1 MFKEAGRIE
10 DVLRNP
16 GFARTLLLGRF
27 DSNATD
33 PQDRDLTYIDYPNR
47 YVWDARSKEWGQRV
61 LESSKSIG
69 RLVFVHPSSGELF
82 YIRMLL
88 CHQKGCTSYEDVRTV
103 HGHLHPTFRSACNA
117 LGLIGEDMEWL
128 TAFIEASSWATSSQ
142 LRSLFCHLLLFCD
155 VSNPQSLWDV
165 AWRKMIDD
173 YLLKLKTEFPDKR
186 FHMNDDIVQ
195 QQLLFELENALRSST
210 PSRSLANFHLPVTNP
225 DTIVV
230 LENRLLLEESSYD
243 KESLQHQHSQMFLQ
257 LNEDQMRIY
266 KTVVKSE
273 ENKKQVLLFVYGH
286 GGTGKTFLWT
296 TLLAYFRSIGKI
308 VLAVAASEIA
318 SLLLPSGRTAHSRF
332 NIPINLAEKKSCDIK
347 KRTLLGDLLKRT
359 SLIIWD
365 EAPMSD
371 RRCFEYLDRSLRD
384 VLECEKRPFGGI
396 SVLLG
401 GEFRQTL
408 PVSPKSSRTEIIA
421 LTLPNSYLWS
431 YFEVCTLHHNMRLTQ
446 TTTDVSEG
454 LSIVAFAD
462 WLLNIGNGTLGVP
475 DADNPHTTTWV
486 EIPPSLLIPI
496 DSESLKN
503 LILFV
508 YGNRLLDNPSPSDL
522 SVRAIVCPTNDI
534 ADKLNVIILEMV
546 KTDERVYKSTDAMQ
560 PNGKYTSELEG
571 LYPIEYLNQLTFA
584 GIPPHT
590 LKLKIK
596 DPIMLLR
603 NINQREGLCNGT
615 RDMTNISDLK
625 YACEGGALQ
634 VRILH
639 KWKPQYRR
647 YETWYLGVDKYGD
660 AIQILGQRTN
670 QGYIESIF
678 HISNCYTISEYTCPY
693 LDEYQ
698 KVLENEIY
706 MDVGLISIIVP
717 LPDTVTI
724 LATWFRFASKTDL
737 LNLGENPSYYPD
749 FIGVLK
755 KMRNCTKRNGEEFV
769 LLILAD
775 ESGDEIAISLRKECI
790 DVREKFRLEELATP
804 PATTVVAITNIKP
817 SSIHIAGTLRFGSSP
832 ATHVYVNPPIQETT
846 LLIHSFTGPTP
857 PTSTASGP
865 LTTLHELNNKIHS
878 ELVDKIFNVK
888 ATLTTITFKDC
899 WFQVLCTT
907 CKDPIFRK
915 SNYWSCSAHG
925 KTASPIFLYKL
936 ITTLTE
942 PTGFLTTIMTDGAAQ
957 KLIGATPEKLM
968 TDDHESNKKLPPTLI
983 NDHEGTSKTMS
994 IQMLKGSTTE
1004 NIRFIIVDI
1013 HEVTMVN
1020 QSVAPVTPT
1029 QVSTTTTTT
1038 TPITPADL
1046 QGSANVEINPILG
1059 MASTTSQTSHT
1070 ARTLTYDTAAE
1081 SVLKKQP
1088 KRGRR
1093 AE

>member
-1 MFKEAGRIE
+1 MYTIEFQKRGLPHCHTLLWVSKSDSIQEPADIDSFISAELPDPISEALLHRTVTTCMIHGPCGPLNNKAPCMKDGKCSKRFPKPFRDATTFDDEGYAHYKRDAVRRHTMQNGIVIDNGYVVPYNKRLCSRFDAHINVEYCGWNMMVKYLFKYISKGVERVRFVVQKSEAADSGDPNSEVRVLNEVQNFLDARYICPHEAAWRIFNFDIHRRNPPVMILPVHLLNMQHVMFKEAGRIE

-16 GFARTLLLGRF
+16 GFARTLLLGWF
-27 DSNATD
+27 DSNPRD
-33 PQDRDLTYIDYPNR
+33 PQGRDLTYIDYPNR

-82 YIRMLL
+82 YLRMLL
-88 CHQKGCTSYEDVRTV
+88 CHQKGCTSYEDVSTV

-210 PSRSLANFHLPVTNP
+210 PSRSLADFHLPVPNL
-225 DTIVV
+225 DTIIV
-230 LENRLLLEESSYD
+230 LQNRLLLEESSYD

-266 KTVVKSE
+266 KTVVISE

-308 VLAVAASEIA
+308 VLVVAASGIA

-384 VLECEKRPFGGI
+384 VLECEKQPFGGI

-401 GEFRQTL
+401 GDFRQTL

-454 LSIVAFAD
+454 LSIAAFAD

-522 SVRAIVCPTNDI
+522 SVRAIVCPTNDT
-534 ADKLNVIILEMV
+534 ADKLNAIILEMV

-596 DPIMLLR
+596 APIMLLR

-615 RDMTNISDLK
+615 RLIVSQLLPTIIEATIITGTCTGKRVYIPRIKFVHKPANLPFAFERKQFPIKICYAMTINKSQGQSLK
-625 YACEGGALQ
+625 RIGIYLPQPVFTHGQLYVALS
-634 VRILH
+634 R
-639 KWKPQYRR
+639 
-647 YETWYLGVDKYGD
+647 
-660 AIQILGQRTN
+660 
-670 QGYIESIF
+670 
-678 HISNCYTISEYTCPY
+678 
-693 LDEYQ
+693 
-698 KVLENEIY
+698 
-706 MDVGLISIIVP
+706 
-717 LPDTVTI
+717 
-724 LATWFRFASKTDL
+724 ATS
-737 LNLGENPSYYPD
+737 
-749 FIGVLK
+749 
-755 KMRNCTKRNGEEFV
+755 
-769 LLILAD
+769 
-775 ESGDEIAISLRKECI
+775 
-790 DVREKFRLEELATP
+790 
-804 PATTVVAITNIKP
+804 
-817 SSIHIAGTLRFGSSP
+817 
-832 ATHVYVNPPIQETT
+832 
-846 LLIHSFTGPTP
+846 
-857 PTSTASGP
+857 PTSLKILINNDECTPHNQTKNVVFKDFLSKVNCNEVDNSITIY
-865 LTTLHELNNKIHS
+865 LCTLSLKIHFY
-878 ELVDKIFNVK
+878 LY
-888 ATLTTITFKDC
+888 C
-899 WFQVLCTT
+899 
-907 CKDPIFRK
+907 
-915 SNYWSCSAHG
+915 
-925 KTASPIFLYKL
+925 ASLY
-936 ITTLTE
+936 
-942 PTGFLTTIMTDGAAQ
+942 
-957 KLIGATPEKLM
+957 
-968 TDDHESNKKLPPTLI
+968 
-983 NDHEGTSKTMS
+983 
-994 IQMLKGSTTE
+994 
-1004 NIRFIIVDI
+1004 
-1013 HEVTMVN
+1013 
-1020 QSVAPVTPT
+1020 
-1029 QVSTTTTTT
+1029 
-1038 TPITPADL
+1038 
-1046 QGSANVEINPILG
+1046 
-1059 MASTTSQTSHT
+1059 
-1070 ARTLTYDTAAE
+1070 
-1081 SVLKKQP
+1081 
-1088 KRGRR
+1088 
-1093 AE
+1093 